1 MKHDKVY
8 LSNIIDAIDRI
19 LDYTEGVDKPEF
31 DQNTMIQDAVI
42 RNFEIIGE
50 ATKNISSDFRKDHN
64 HIPWK
69 NMAGMRDKLIH
80 NYMGV
85 DLDAVWQ
92 TITDILPSLHEN
104 ISDLSAES

>member
-1 MKHDKVY
+1 
-8 LSNIIDAIDRI
+8 
-19 LDYTEGVDKPEF
+19 LDSIHYIFEYTDGMSKEEF
-31 DQNTMIQDAVI
+31 LNQKMVQDAVI

-50 ATKNISSDFRKDHN
+50 ATKLLSDNVRTEAD

-85 DLDAVWQ
+85 DLEAVWN
-92 TITDILPSLHEN
+92 TIENVLPQLEQ
-104 ISDLSAES
+104 DLSELLDSNL